1 MVISSYGST
10 RFDVTCEPW
19 TAASTLR
26 LPPATPGNYISDGAG
41 SGSISATADDLF
53 LAVIDDMTGYL
64 GRINPTKLFT

>member
-1 MVISSYGST
+1 MVISSYGCT
-10 RFDVTCEPW
+10 RFDVTCEPS